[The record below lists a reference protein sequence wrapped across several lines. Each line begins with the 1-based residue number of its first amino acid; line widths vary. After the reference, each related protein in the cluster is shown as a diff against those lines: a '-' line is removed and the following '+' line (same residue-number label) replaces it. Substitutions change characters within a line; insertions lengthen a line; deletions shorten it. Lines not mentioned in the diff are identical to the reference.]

1 VLPVGDV
8 EGLAAPSLSD
18 LLVDTMP
25 VTLVASGFLGG
36 SRETF
41 LGASSSSSSSFSS
54 SSGTSEK
61 EKAIKKINYFSS
73 IRATNDG
80 RCSRGD
86 LGRLAQNEA
95 L

>member
-1 VLPVGDV
+1 MLPVGDV

-41 LGASSSSSSSFSS
+41 LGASSSSSSFSS

>member
-41 LGASSSSSSSFSS
+41 LGASSSSSSFSS

-61 EKAIKKINYFSS
+61 EKAIKIINYFSS